1 MATTTTT
8 IENFFGTLLESVTVA
23 HRFHLAT
30 GKYSAHKALNDY
42 YDAAPAVI
50 DDLIEAYQGIYGRVT
65 PLRDDD
71 LPEDDAVVYFT
82 ALRDFINDNKDIF
95 DDDDTEIFSRLDDVL
110 SLIDSTLYK
119 LKELKESRS
128 AGLSLYESMSNMKS
142 LRDYI
147 SEGDKKNCTDC
158 DDCDNADDDVKVDED
173 EDSGKVESKDD
184 FIKYAENKFKE
195 VFGDKLD
202 KKRMDFTIKGLLDDN
217 KDLVD
222 NNDWGTLVGKLNK
235 SFGA

>member
-1 MATTTTT
+1 MATTTTTTTT

-30 GKYSAHKALNDY
+30 GKYSAHAALNDY
-42 YDAAPAVI
+42 YDAAPAAI

-65 PLRDDD
+65 PLRVDD
-71 LPEDDAVVYFT
+71 LPEDDAIIYFT
-82 ALRDFINDNKDIF
+82 ALRDFINDNKDLF
-95 DDDDTEIFSRLDDVL
+95 DDDDTEVFSRLDDVL

-119 LKELKESRS
+119 LKELKESCVT
-128 AGLSLYESMSNMKS
+128 GVSLYESLLSVKS
-142 LRDYI
+142 LKDYI
-147 SEGDKKNCTDC
+147 AENDKKKCADC
-158 DDCDNADDDVKVDED
+158 DEDTDVKVDED

-202 KKRMDFTIKGLLDDN
+202 KQRMDFTIKGLLDDN
-217 KDLVD
+217 KALVD